1 MVRSATQRSRVRGT
15 QKRGSRSQHP
25 ASQSQRQRRRN
36 GDEGEEEE
44 EEDEDEDEPE
54 DDEENN
60 MEEDRPQAGAL
71 PTTEVSHLSMRF
83 QQCSRK
89 TLIFGLRITREKR
102 MRWCDS
108 RSSMKVGECLY
119 GGTR

>member
-25 ASQSQRQRRRN
+25 ASQSRRQRSRN

-44 EEDEDEDEPE
+44 EDEYEDEPE

-60 MEEDRPQAGAL
+60 MEEDRPQAVAL
-71 PTTEVSHLSMRF
+71 LTPEVSHLSMRF